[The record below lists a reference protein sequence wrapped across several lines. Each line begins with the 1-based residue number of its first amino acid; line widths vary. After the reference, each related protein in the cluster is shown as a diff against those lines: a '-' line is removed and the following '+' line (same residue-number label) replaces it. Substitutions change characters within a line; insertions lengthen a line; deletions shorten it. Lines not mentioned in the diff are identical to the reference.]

1 MVTLPPLPSLLHYL
15 DLHAAQAPE
24 SVAAQDG
31 DERLTYAALREAVGR
46 FGDALTSMGVR
57 PGDRVA
63 FMGVPG
69 VSFWVSL
76 LGTLR
81 AGGCWMGLN
90 PQHTERELAHVLR
103 DARPVL
109 TLVAADTPEPARQ
122 HLAGAATAA
131 EVGAPLGLAAGS
143 TAPGLA
149 LIEQGRAAIDF
160 AMTGCTAGAA
170 ATSADLARDG
180 VSLIVYT
187 SGTTG
192 QPKGALLTGSGL
204 VENGW
209 WMARRLGFEPHRVLV
224 NLPVNHVGC
233 IGDVCATALVLG
245 GRMVFMPGF
254 DAEAAVRVVVDQ
266 GITWLPQVPA
276 QFQLM
281 LAKGGLDA
289 RALAGVQSLAWGGAA
304 MPGILIEQLQ
314 AWVPDLFNS
323 YGLTECSGTI
333 TISERGASLDA
344 LAHTIGKPVDA
355 DRVRIADE
363 HGHALPAGEGGEI
376 QIRGPHVFKGYLRNP
391 AATQATFTADGWL
404 RTGDLGQ
411 ATSDG
416 SIRLLGRTREMFKS
430 GGYNVY
436 PREVE
441 TVIEGMPG
449 VELCAVV
456 GLPDALW
463 GEVGV
468 AFVQGDPNAI
478 TTERLAAH
486 CATQLARYKCPKRF
500 VVRTALPLLPV
511 GKVDKQALK
520 VAGVET
526 PT

>member
-1 MVTLPPLPSLLHYL
+1 
-15 DLHAAQAPE
+15 
-24 SVAAQDG
+24 
-31 DERLTYAALREAVGR
+31 
-46 FGDALTSMGVR
+46 
-57 PGDRVA
+57 
-63 FMGVPG
+63 
-69 VSFWVSL
+69 
-76 LGTLR
+76 
-81 AGGCWMGLN
+81 MGLN

-109 TLVAADTPEPARQ
+109 TLVAPDTSEVARHQ
-122 HLAGAATAA
+122 L
-131 EVGAPLGLAAGS
+131 V
-143 TAPGLA
+143 
-149 LIEQGRAAIDF
+149 R
-160 AMTGCTAGAA
+160 GAA
-170 ATSADLARDG
+170 AARVAVPVHLDGGSTPLAPEPIVEGHVTGASVASPDSATSAELARDG
-180 VSLIVYT
+180 VCLIVYT

-192 QPKGALLTGSGL
+192 EPKGALLTGAGL

-224 NLPVNHVGC
+224 NLPINHVGC

-245 GRMVFMPGF
+245 GTMVFMPRF
-254 DAEAAVRVVVDQ
+254 DAVAAVHALTEH

-276 QFQLM
+276 QYQLM

-289 RALAGVQSLAWGGAA
+289 KALASVRSLAWGGAA
-304 MPGILIEQLQ
+304 MPSHLIEQLRS
-314 AWVPDLFNS
+314 WVPDLFNS

-333 TISERGASLDA
+333 TISGRGATQDM
-344 LAHTIGKPVDA
+344 LAQTIGKPVDSA
-355 DRVRIADE
+355 RVRIADE
-363 HGHALPAGEGGEI
+363 QDKPLPVGERGEI
-376 QIRGPHVFKGYLRNP
+376 QIRGPHVFKGYLHNP

-404 RTGDLGQ
+404 KTGDLAQ
-411 ATSDG
+411 AGGDG

-441 TVIEGMPG
+441 SVIESLPG

-468 AFVQGDPNAI
+468 AFVQGDPDVVS
-478 TTERLAAH
+478 TERLAAH

-511 GKVDKQALK
+511 GKVDKQALR
-520 VAGVET
+520 VAELDT
-526 PT
+526 PI

>member
-1 MVTLPPLPSLLHYL
+1 MHPEAAMPPPLPSLLHYL
-15 DLHAAQAPE
+15 DRYAVEAPE
-24 SVAAQDG
+24 RLAAIDG
-31 DERLTYAALREAVGR
+31 DQRLSYATLHDAVNRCCEG
-46 FGDALTSMGVR
+46 LKSLGVT

-81 AGGCWMGLN
+81 AQACWMGLN
-90 PQHTERELAHVLR
+90 PQHTERELGHVLG

-109 TLVAADTPEPARQ
+109 TLVSSDTPEAARHQ
-122 HLAGAATAA
+122 LARGSAAAQ
-131 EVGAPLGLAAGS
+131 VNAPLALDDGTTPLS
-143 TAPGLA
+143 PT
-149 LIEQGRAAIDF
+149 LIEQARDAVVSRASSD
-160 AMTGCTAGAA
+160 A
-170 ATSADLARDG
+170 ATSVELAREG
-180 VSLIVYT
+180 VCLIVYT

-192 QPKGALLTGSGL
+192 QPKGALLTGAGL

-209 WMARRLGFEPHRVLV
+209 WMARRLGWEPHRVLV

-245 GRMVFMPGF
+245 GTMVFMPRF
-254 DAEAAVRVVVDQ
+254 DAGAAVQVLKDHQ
-266 GITWLPQVPA
+266 ITWLPQVPA
-276 QFQLM
+276 QYQLM
-281 LAKGGLDA
+281 LTKGGLDA
-289 RALAGVQSLAWGGAA
+289 QALASVRSLAWGGAA
-304 MPGILIEQLQ
+304 MPGSLIQQLQ
-314 AWVPDLFNS
+314 SWVPDMFNS

-344 LAHTIGKPVDA
+344 LAQTIGKPVDPA
-355 DRVRIADE
+355 RVRIAD
-363 HGHALPAGEGGEI
+363 AQDRSLPAGEGGEI
-376 QIRGPHVFKGYLRNP
+376 QICGPHVFQGYLHNP
-391 AATQATFTADGWL
+391 AATRATFTADGWL

-411 ATSDG
+411 AGADG
-416 SIRLLGRTREMFKS
+416 NIRLLGRTREMYKS

-441 TVIEGMPG
+441 SVIEGLPG

-468 AFVQGDPNAI
+468 AFVQGDPA
-478 TTERLAAH
+478 TVTVDSLAAH

-500 VVRTALPLLPV
+500 VVRAALPLLPV

-520 VAGVET
+520 ATESAT
-526 PT
+526 